1 MFNDD
6 IQGTGSVIL
15 GGFVNAARLSAE
27 ASGRDLKDQRIVF
40 MGAGSAGVGVAK
52 QLLSFFKNLG
62 MPEEE
67 AKERVWL
74 VDTKGLVTEDR
85 GDKLAAHKIFFARRA
100 GGKQIRNLID
110 VIKEVKPT
118 ALIGLAATA
127 NLFDEPVCK
136 EMAKHNARP
145 IIFPLSNPVS
155 LAECTF
161 QDAIRWTD
169 GKVLFASGSPFSTCG
184 WRGITHEPGQ
194 GNNMCVRS
202 SRLSQRE
209 ADPFSLSVASQ
220 VRLPRYRSR
229 RDSRRRH
236 QGHGRH
242 DRGCGPRFGRR
253 PQPRG
258 SRSRSP
264 LPPFASVSRSSS
276 PHQTH
281 AYPILLTLD
290 ASASIREISAC
301 VAARVVRQAQ
311 KEKVDR
317 NDLIKGMSEE
327 QLAEYIFQ
335 KQYWPAY
342 TINQNASY

>member
-1 MFNDD
+1 MTQKHSD

-127 NLFDEPVCK
+127 NLFDEAVCR
-136 EMAKHNARP
+136 EMAKHNNRP

-184 WRGITHEPGQ
+184 WRGVTHEPGQ
-194 GNNMCVRS
+194 GNNMCAPASIAFGRS
-202 SRLSQRE
+202 LTFDPRFTLQVCLPGYRE
-209 ADPFSLSVASQ
+209 PSLFAVLCGTELTVDHRVLVPF
-220 VRLPRYRSR
+220 
-229 RDSRRRH
+229 SRRR
-236 QGHGRH
+236 
-242 DRGCGPRFGRR
+242 P
-253 PQPRG
+253 
-258 SRSRSP
+258 RSRM
-264 LPPFASVSRSSS
+264 A
-276 PHQTH
+276 
-281 AYPILLTLD
+281 
-290 ASASIREISAC
+290 
-301 VAARVVRQAQ
+301 
-311 KEKVDR
+311 
-317 NDLIKGMSEE
+317 
-327 QLAEYIFQ
+327 
-335 KQYWPAY
+335 
-342 TINQNASY
+342 